1 MNGYG
6 SHTFKLIN
14 KDGQYHYCKF
24 HHKSDQGIKCLD
36 AAKADQLSASDPDY
50 SIRDLFNAIAEG
62 NYPSWTLHIQVMTQE
77 QADKCKFNP
86 FDLTKVWPQAEY
98 PLIKVGKLVLNR
110 NPENY
115 FAEVIYNN
123 KTLIVLFFI

>member
-1 MNGYG
+1 MNGYA

-14 KDGQYHYCKF
+14 KDGEYHYCKF
-24 HHKSDQGIKCLD
+24 HYKSNQGIRCLD
-36 AAKADQLSASDPDY
+36 ATKAEELTATDPDY

-62 NYPSWTLHIQVMTQE
+62 NYPSWTLNIQVMTQQ
-77 QADKCKFNP
+77 QADACNFNP
-86 FDLTKVWPQAEY
+86 FDLTKIWPQADY

-115 FAEVIYNN
+115 FAEVRYHII
-123 KTLIVLFFI
+123 TSFFR